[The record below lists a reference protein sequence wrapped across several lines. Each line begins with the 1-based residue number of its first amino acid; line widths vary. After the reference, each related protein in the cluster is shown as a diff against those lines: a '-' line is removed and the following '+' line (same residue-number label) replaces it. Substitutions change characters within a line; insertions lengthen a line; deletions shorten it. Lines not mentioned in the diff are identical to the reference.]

1 MAYKKYSPFY
11 MPLISTV
18 VILVVWY
25 SLGSLIVQNKMDADG
40 YGQEDAEAIRRIQL
54 PYPGEIWDAMITE
67 RADLIAATK
76 NTFTAAI
83 IGFVSSVTAGY
94 LIAMI
99 FAASLPFKQGVYP
112 WVLILQM
119 TPVVILAPIIVI
131 WIGAGL
137 TAITVV
143 TFLIGFFP
151 VVANSTQGLVSTDRN
166 LLDLFSVCNATKSQE
181 VFLLRVPY
189 SMPYFLTGMKIAGTL
204 APIGAITG
212 DIFVG
217 SSASGGAGLGFMTIV
232 YNSNVKIPALFAT
245 ATIACTI
252 GFVFVGSVNLIHW
265 LALRKWHDSMINKN
279 Q

>member
-1 MAYKKYSPFY
+1 IIMA
-11 MPLISTV
+11 I
-18 VILVVWY
+18 WY
-25 SLGSLIVQNKMDADG
+25 GLGSLIVSSKMSAEG
-40 YGQEDAEAIRRIQL
+40 YAKIDAEAIRRIQL
-54 PYPGEIWDAMITE
+54 PYPTEIWQAMVDE
-67 RADLIAATK
+67 KEDLILAAK
-76 NTFTAAI
+76 NTFTSAVF
-83 IGFVSSVTAGY
+83 GFLSAVIVGY

-99 FAASLPFKQGVYP
+99 FAASLPLKQAAYP
-112 WVLILQM
+112 WILILQM

-131 WIGAGL
+131 WIGAGR
-137 TAITVV
+137 TAITLV

-151 VVANSTQGLVSTDRN
+151 IVANSTQGLISTDRN
-166 LLDLFSVCNATKSQE
+166 LLDLFAICKASKMQE

-217 SSASGGAGLGFMTIV
+217 TSGSGGAGLGFMTIV

-245 ATIACTI
+245 ASIACLM
-252 GFVFVGSVNLIHW
+252 GFIFVGTVNLIHW
-265 LALRKWHDSMINKN
+265 LALKNWHDSMINKN

>member
-1 MAYKKYSPFY
+1 M
-11 MPLISTV
+11 
-18 VILVVWY
+18 
-25 SLGSLIVQNKMDADG
+25 IVTNKMELEG
-40 YGQEDAEAIRRIQL
+40 YQKEDAESIRRIQL
-54 PYPGEIWDAMITE
+54 PYPTEIWQAMKDE
-67 RADLIAATK
+67 KADLLAATK
-76 NTFTAAI
+76 NTFTAAVT
-83 IGFVSSVTAGY
+83 GFIASVTAGY
-94 LIAMI
+94 LIAML
-99 FAASLPFKQGVYP
+99 FASSRLVKQGVYP
-112 WVLILQM
+112 WVLVLQM

-131 WIGAGL
+131 WIGTGL

-151 VVANSTQGLVSTDRN
+151 VVANTTQGLISTDRN
-166 LLDLFSVCNATKSQE
+166 LLDLFAICNASKMQE

-217 SSASGGAGLGFMTIV
+217 TSASGGAGLGFMTIV

-252 GFVFVGSVNLIHW
+252 GFVFVGTVNLIHW
-265 LALRKWHDSMINKN
+265 LALRNWHDSMINKHK
-279 Q
+279 